1 MEDFAKLRTE
11 YKPKIPKV
19 LGNIRDLIFK
29 ESDKFPKTDSEITKY
44 APNISKKPFLQ
55 LFDNDNSSSPL
66 KVGVVFSGGQAP
78 GGHNVISGI
87 FDAIKAFHSE
97 SKLFGFLNGPDGIV
111 NGEYKELNSSIVD
124 LYRNQGGFDMI
135 GSGRTKIE
143 TDEQFQKSAK
153 IVKELNLDGLIII
166 GGDDSNTNAALLAEY
181 FINNSIS
188 TSVIGVPKT
197 IDGDLKNEYIEISFG
212 FDTATKVFSEIIGNL
227 ARDALSARKYYFFVK
242 LMGRTA
248 SHIALECAL
257 KTHPNYTLISE
268 EVSAKSMT
276 LNNIV
281 NEIALIIQKRAEQ
294 DKNYGI
300 ILIPEGLIEFIPEV
314 NTLIQEL
321 NNLLANSDFSEEGGS
336 IANKLSKNS
345 ADCYNLLP
353 SEIQKQL
360 ILDRD
365 PHGNVQVSKIETERL
380 LINLVE
386 KELSKQ
392 KSNGFY
398 KGSFNSQSFFC
409 GYEGRCSFPS
419 NFDAHYCYALGQTA
433 ALLIKSKVT
442 GYIASIKNLIKH
454 TSDWTITGTPISS
467 MMKMEKRKNK
477 FTPVIEKAL
486 VDLESD
492 AFKSFTCR
500 REEWKFFDDFQ
511 YPGPM
516 QLYGPEKITDSTPLT
531 MQNTLFQ
538 TLKK

>member
-1 MEDFAKLRTE
+1 MEDFAKLRIE
-11 YKPKIPKV
+11 YKPKIPKI
-19 LGNIRDLIFK
+19 LENIRSLTFK

-44 APNISKKPFLQ
+44 TPNISKKPFLE
-55 LFDNDNSSSPL
+55 LFDSDNTSSPL

-78 GGHNVISGI
+78 GGHNVITGI
-87 FDAIKAFHSE
+87 FDAIKTFHPE
-97 SKLFGFLNGPDGIV
+97 SKLFGFLNGPGGIV
-111 NGEYKELNSSIVD
+111 KGEYKELTASIVD
-124 LYRNQGGFDMI
+124 VYRNQGGFDMI

-143 TDEQFQKSAK
+143 TDEQFHKSAK
-153 IVKELNLDGLIII
+153 TVKELNLDGLIII

-181 FINNSIS
+181 FIKKNIY

-268 EVSAKSMT
+268 EVAAKNMT
-276 LNNIV
+276 LHNIV
-281 NEIALIIQKRAEQ
+281 EEIALMIQKRAEQ

-300 ILIPEGLIEFIPEV
+300 ILIPEGLIEFIPDV
-314 NTLIQEL
+314 SILIQEL
-321 NNLLANSDFSEEGGS
+321 NDLLANSSPSEEGC

-353 SEIQKQL
+353 TEIQKQL

-365 PHGNVQVSKIETERL
+365 PHGNVQVSKIETESL

-386 KELSKQ
+386 KKLSKQ
-392 KSNGFY
+392 KSNGLY

-433 ALLIKSKVT
+433 SLLVKSKVT
-442 GYIASIKNLIKH
+442 GYIACIKNLIKH
-454 TSDWTITGTPISS
+454 VSDWTITGIPLSS
-467 MMKMEKRKNK
+467 MLKMEKRKNK

-486 VDLESD
+486 VDLQSD
-492 AFKSFTCR
+492 SFKFFNCR
-500 REEWKFFDDFQ
+500 REEWKFSDDFQ

-516 QLYGPEKITDSTPLT
+516 QLYGPENITDSTPMT
-531 MQNTLFQ
+531 MQNALFQ